1 MDFAFFEFL
10 RGLQRSILSLT
21 KTMSALANRIKDVV
35 EYFQSG
41 EAKLK
46 AELATVKE
54 ELAAALADD
63 AADES
68 EIAAAKDD
76 AAFARQE
83 AEAAAAK
90 SAELQALVD
99 ADTEEDAAIMA
110 ILDTVKVERTEPTEP
125 AA

>member
-21 KTMSALANRIKDVV
+21 KTMSALANRVKAVV

-41 EAKLK
+41 EATLK
-46 AELATVKE
+46 AELATAKE

-68 EIAAAKDD
+68 EIAAAKED

-110 ILDTVKVERTEPTEP
+110 ILDTVNIEPTEP
-125 AA
+125 DV